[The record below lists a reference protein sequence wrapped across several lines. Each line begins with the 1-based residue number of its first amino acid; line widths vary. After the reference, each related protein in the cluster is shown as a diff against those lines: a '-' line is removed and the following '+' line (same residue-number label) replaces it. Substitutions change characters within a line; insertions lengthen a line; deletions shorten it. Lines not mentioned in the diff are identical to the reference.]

1 MVVWLRAMVLWN
13 EATNALHGFSPD
25 DLIDIGCASID
36 CQISNIFC
44 LYIPQGLVR
53 GLADWINNANDFE
66 GGVNLI
72 LQLRRIYLL
81 ANSRRGEER

>member
-1 MVVWLRAMVLWN
+1 M
-13 EATNALHGFSPD
+13 
-25 DLIDIGCASID
+25 
-36 CQISNIFC
+36 
-44 LYIPQGLVR
+44 R